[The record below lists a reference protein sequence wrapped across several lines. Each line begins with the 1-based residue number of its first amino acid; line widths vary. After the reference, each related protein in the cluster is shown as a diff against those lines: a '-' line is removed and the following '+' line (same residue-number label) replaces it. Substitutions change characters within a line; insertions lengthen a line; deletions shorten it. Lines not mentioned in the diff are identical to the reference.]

1 MDKGFIE
8 PAFTNNNAWWQ
19 YRNYLKKTYFTDKE
33 THQIPLRSPE
43 THLLDDDWE
52 RLVLYWSGTKNVD
65 PIETPMAQQ
74 NADRILGKSAL
85 LSNGKGSN
93 GDKVQDSD
101 TSLLVSNKADKT
113 AKEDY
118 LEDSETTP
126 KSCLGL
132 VFELLATTACT
143 SYSNSLSESVWF
155 LESQLQVERHR
166 SAVLRQEAEG
176 LRKSLEHSDAYFL
189 VQQQALEDFSAKQD
203 KANKLAK
210 LIASMVDTQ
219 DNVS

>member
-1 MDKGFIE
+1 M
-8 PAFTNNNAWWQ
+8 
-19 YRNYLKKTYFTDKE
+19 
-33 THQIPLRSPE
+33 
-43 THLLDDDWE
+43 
-52 RLVLYWSGTKNVD
+52 
-65 PIETPMAQQ
+65 
-74 NADRILGKSAL
+74 GKSAL

-93 GDKVQDSD
+93 ADKVQDSD

-155 LESQLQVERHR
+155 LESQLQAERHR
-166 SAVLRQEAEG
+166 SAVLRQVEG

-219 DNVS
+219 DKVS

>member
-1 MDKGFIE
+1 M
-8 PAFTNNNAWWQ
+8 
-19 YRNYLKKTYFTDKE
+19 
-33 THQIPLRSPE
+33 
-43 THLLDDDWE
+43 
-52 RLVLYWSGTKNVD
+52 
-65 PIETPMAQQ
+65 
-74 NADRILGKSAL
+74 GKSAL

-93 GDKVQDSD
+93 ADKVQDSD

-143 SYSNSLSESVWF
+143 SYSNSLSESVRF
-155 LESQLQVERHR
+155 LESQLQAERHR

-189 VQQQALEDFSAKQD
+189 VQQMEDFSTKQD
-203 KANKLAK
+203 KANQLAK

-219 DNVS
+219 DNIS

>member
-1 MDKGFIE
+1 M
-8 PAFTNNNAWWQ
+8 
-19 YRNYLKKTYFTDKE
+19 
-33 THQIPLRSPE
+33 
-43 THLLDDDWE
+43 
-52 RLVLYWSGTKNVD
+52 
-65 PIETPMAQQ
+65 
-74 NADRILGKSAL
+74 GKSAL

-93 GDKVQDSD
+93 ADKVQDSE

-118 LEDSETTP
+118 LEDSESTP
-126 KSCLGL
+126 KACLGL
-132 VFELLATTACT
+132 MFRILAPTACT
-143 SYSNSLSESVWF
+143 SYSNSLSESVRF
-155 LESQLQVERHR
+155 LESQLQAERHR

-203 KANKLAK
+203 KANQLAK